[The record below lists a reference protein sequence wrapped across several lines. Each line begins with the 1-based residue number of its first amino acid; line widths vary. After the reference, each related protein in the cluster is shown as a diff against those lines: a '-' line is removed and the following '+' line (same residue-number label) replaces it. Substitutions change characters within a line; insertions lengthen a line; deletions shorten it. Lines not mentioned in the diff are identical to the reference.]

1 MEAQLLWDSIP
12 APQRQPPDRAPT
24 KQKVRRRGIEPRPL
38 DWKSSI
44 LATELSTLSCYVLEN
59 EACDEI
65 RTRDLLITN
74 QVLCQ
79 LSYAGKGKWRIGVSI
94 PVPRRC

>member
-79 LSYAGKGKWRIGVSI
+79 LSYAGKGKWRIRVSI

>member
-1 MEAQLLWDSIP
+1 MGFEPEPPLPSARSA
-12 APQRQPPDRAPT
+12 APP
-24 KQKVRRRGIEPRPL
+24 KVRRPGIEPGPL

-44 LATELSTLSCYVLEN
+44 LATELSTLCCYALEN

>member
-1 MEAQLLWDSIP
+1 MEAFLCANQIGRGLG
-12 APQRQPPDRAPT
+12 PQQRRVT
-24 KQKVRRRGIEPRPL
+24 QKVRRRGIEPRPL

-44 LATELSTLSCYVLEN
+44 LATELSTLCCYALEN

-79 LSYAGKGKWRIGVSI
+79 LSYAGKGKWRIRVSI